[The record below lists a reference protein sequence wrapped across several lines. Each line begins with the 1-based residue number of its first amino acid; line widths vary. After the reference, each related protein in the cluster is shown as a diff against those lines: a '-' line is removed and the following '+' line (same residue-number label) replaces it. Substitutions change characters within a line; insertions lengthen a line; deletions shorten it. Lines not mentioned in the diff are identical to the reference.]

1 METLM
6 MDAFERQSP
15 EVGLVAAVRAATREI
30 QGAMDQAHWEQMRQT
45 AELAMTIPEVRA
57 RALDDFSRIIAMMAE
72 AMAKRTGRN
81 PDDLAVRAVSG
92 AIFGVI
98 LAVTTP
104 WEDWTGKH
112 ISADLFARMDAG
124 LAHLENGLRL

>member
-1 METLM
+1 
-6 MDAFERQSP
+6 
-15 EVGLVAAVRAATREI
+15 
-30 QGAMDQAHWEQMRQT
+30 MDQAHWEQMRQT
-45 AELAMTIPEVRA
+45 AELAVTIPEVRA
-57 RALDDFSRIIAMMAE
+57 RALDDFSRTITMMAE

-92 AIFGVI
+92 AIFGVV

-104 WEDWTGKH
+104 WENYSGSH
-112 ISADLFARMDAG
+112 INPDLFARMDAG